1 MPHILLIEDDPSLR
15 QILSDG
21 LIRQNHKVTEAAS
34 IKQARTVLAAEL
46 AQQANNHAAAID
58 VILLDLNLPDG
69 TGESLLSY
77 IRRSFR
83 IPVLIITARHEEGK
97 KIQMLDEGADDYLVK
112 PFSVAELLARIR
124 VAIRHSNQHSQPAA
138 RVYKN
143 GDLIFDLDKKRLT
156 RAGQIVKLSRTELK
170 LLTQLATSAGY
181 ICTHRQLLKE
191 VWGSEFVEHTHYLRI
206 YMAQIRAKIEHNP
219 ADPQILLTE
228 TGIGYRLAEDLVM

>member
-1 MPHILLIEDDPSLR
+1 MIHILLIEDDPSLR

-21 LIRQNHKVTEAAS
+21 LLRESYKVTEAINVKETKSLLAS
-34 IKQARTVLAAEL
+34 AL
-46 AQQANNHAAAID
+46 AQQATNQRPDID

-83 IPVLIITARHEEGK
+83 IPVLIISARHEEGK

-124 VAIRHSNQHSQPAA
+124 VAVRHSNQRSQPVAL
-138 RVYKN
+138 VYKN

-156 RAGQIVKLSRTELK
+156 RAGQVIKLSKTELK
-170 LLTQLATSAGY
+170 LLTLLATSPGY

-228 TGIGYRLAEDLVM
+228 TGIGYRLAEV

>member
-1 MPHILLIEDDPSLR
+1 MIHILLIEDDPSLR
-15 QILSDG
+15 QLLSDG
-21 LIRQNHKVTEAAS
+21 LLRESYKVTEA
-34 IKQARTVLAAEL
+34 IDVKQTKAVLASAL
-46 AQQANNHAAAID
+46 ARQATNQKPDID

-69 TGESLLSY
+69 TGETLLSY

-83 IPVLIITARHEEGK
+83 IPVLIISARHEEGK

-124 VAIRHSNQHSQPAA
+124 VAVRHSNQGSQTLA
-138 RVYKN
+138 RVYKH
-143 GDLIFDLDKKRLT
+143 GDLAFDLDKKRVT
-156 RAGQIVKLSRTELK
+156 RGEQVIKLSKTELK
-170 LLTQLATSAGY
+170 LLTQLATSPGY

-228 TGIGYRLAEDLVM
+228 TGIGYRLAEA

>member
-83 IPVLIITARHEEGK
+83 IPVLIISARHEEGK

-143 GDLIFDLDKKRLT
+143 GDLISKLT
-156 RAGQIVKLSRTELK
+156 NF
-170 LLTQLATSAGY
+170 
-181 ICTHRQLLKE
+181 
-191 VWGSEFVEHTHYLRI
+191 GST
-206 YMAQIRAKIEHNP
+206 
-219 ADPQILLTE
+219 
-228 TGIGYRLAEDLVM
+228 

>member
-1 MPHILLIEDDPSLR
+1 MIHILLIEDDPSLR
-15 QILSDG
+15 QMLSDG
-21 LIRQNHKVTEAAS
+21 LLRESYKVTEA
-34 IKQARTVLAAEL
+34 IDVKQTKAVLASAL
-46 AQQANNHAAAID
+46 ARQATNQKPDID

-69 TGESLLSY
+69 TGETLLSY

-83 IPVLIITARHEEGK
+83 IPVLIISARHEEGK

-124 VAIRHSNQHSQPAA
+124 VAVRHSNQGSQTLA
-138 RVYKN
+138 RVYKH
-143 GDLIFDLDKKRLT
+143 GDLAFDLDKKRVT
-156 RAGQIVKLSRTELK
+156 RGEQVIKLSKTELK
-170 LLTQLATSAGY
+170 LLTQLATSPGY

-228 TGIGYRLAEDLVM
+228 TGIGYRLAEA

>member
-21 LIRQNHKVTEAAS
+21 LLRESYKVTEA
-34 IKQARTVLAAEL
+34 IDVKQTKAVLASAL
-46 AQQANNHAAAID
+46 AQQATNQKLDID

-83 IPVLIITARHEEGK
+83 IPVLIISARHEEGK

-124 VAIRHSNQHSQPAA
+124 VAVRHSNQGSQPVALL
-138 RVYKN
+138 YKN

-156 RAGQIVKLSRTELK
+156 RAGQVVKLSKTELK
-170 LLTQLATSAGY
+170 LLTQLATSPGY

-228 TGIGYRLAEDLVM
+228 TGIGYRLADA

>member
-1 MPHILLIEDDPSLR
+1 MIHILLIEDDPSLR
-15 QILSDG
+15 QMLSDG
-21 LIRQNHKVTEAAS
+21 LLRESYKVTEA
-34 IKQARTVLAAEL
+34 IDVKQTKAVLASAL
-46 AQQANNHAAAID
+46 ARQATNQKPDID

-69 TGESLLSY
+69 TGETLLSY

-83 IPVLIITARHEEGK
+83 IPVLIISARHEEGK

-124 VAIRHSNQHSQPAA
+124 VAVRHSNQGSQTLA
-138 RVYKN
+138 RVYKH
-143 GDLIFDLDKKRLT
+143 GDLAFDLDKKRVT
-156 RAGQIVKLSRTELK
+156 RGEQVIKLSKTELK
-170 LLTQLATSAGY
+170 LLTQLVTSPGY

-228 TGIGYRLAEDLVM
+228 TGIGYRLAEA

>member
-1 MPHILLIEDDPSLR
+1 MTHILLIEDDPSLR

-21 LIRQNHKVTEAAS
+21 LLRESYKVTEA
-34 IKQARTVLAAEL
+34 IDVKQTKAVLASAL
-46 AQQANNHAAAID
+46 AQQATNQKPDID
-58 VILLDLNLPDG
+58 IILLDLNLPDG

-83 IPVLIITARHEEGK
+83 IPVLIISARHEEGK

-124 VAIRHSNQHSQPAA
+124 VAIRHSNLHSQSAG

-143 GDLIFDLDKKRLT
+143 GDLIFDLDKKRVTLT
-156 RAGQIVKLSRTELK
+156 GQVVKLSKTELK
-170 LLTQLATSAGY
+170 LLTQLAISPGY

-228 TGIGYRLAEDLVM
+228 TGIGYRLAEA

>member
-83 IPVLIITARHEEGK
+83 IPVLIISARHEEGK

-170 LLTQLATSAGY
+170 LLTQLATSPGY

-228 TGIGYRLAEDLVM
+228 TGIGYRLAEALVM

>member
-1 MPHILLIEDDPSLR
+1 MIHILLIEDDPSLR
-15 QILSDG
+15 QMLSDG
-21 LIRQNHKVTEAAS
+21 LLRESYKVTEA
-34 IKQARTVLAAEL
+34 IDVKQTKAVLASAL
-46 AQQANNHAAAID
+46 ARQATNQKPDID

-77 IRRSFR
+77 IWRSFR
-83 IPVLIITARHEEGK
+83 IPVLIISARHEEGK
-97 KIQMLDEGADDYLVK
+97 KIQMMDEGADDYLVK

-124 VAIRHSNQHSQPAA
+124 VAVRHSNQSSQTAA
-138 RVYKN
+138 RVYKH
-143 GDLIFDLDKKRLT
+143 GDLAFDLDKKRVT
-156 RAGQIVKLSRTELK
+156 RGEQVIKLSKTELK
-170 LLTQLATSAGY
+170 LLTQLATSPGY

-228 TGIGYRLAEDLVM
+228 TGIGYRLAEA

>member
-1 MPHILLIEDDPSLR
+1 MTHILLIEDDPSLR

-21 LIRQNHKVTEAAS
+21 LLRESYKVTEA
-34 IKQARTVLAAEL
+34 IDVKQTKAVLASAL
-46 AQQANNHAAAID
+46 AQQATNQKLDID

-83 IPVLIITARHEEGK
+83 IPVLIISARHEEGK

-124 VAIRHSNQHSQPAA
+124 VAVRHSNQGSQPVALL
-138 RVYKN
+138 YKN

-156 RAGQIVKLSRTELK
+156 RAGQVVKLSKTELK
-170 LLTQLATSAGY
+170 LLTQLATSPGY

-228 TGIGYRLAEDLVM
+228 TGIGYRLADA

>member
-1 MPHILLIEDDPSLR
+1 MTHILLIEDDPSLR

-21 LIRQNHKVTEAAS
+21 LLRESYKVTEA
-34 IKQARTVLAAEL
+34 IDVKQTKAVLASAL
-46 AQQANNHAAAID
+46 AQQATNQKPDID
-58 VILLDLNLPDG
+58 IILLDLNLPDG

-83 IPVLIITARHEEGK
+83 IPVLIISARHEEGK

-124 VAIRHSNQHSQPAA
+124 VAVRHSNQRSQTPA

-143 GDLIFDLDKKRLT
+143 GDLIFDLDKKRVTLT
-156 RAGQIVKLSRTELK
+156 GQVIKLSKTELK
-170 LLTQLATSAGY
+170 LLTQLAISPGY

-228 TGIGYRLAEDLVM
+228 TGIGYRLAEA

>member
-1 MPHILLIEDDPSLR
+1 MIHILLIEDDPSLR

-21 LIRQNHKVTEAAS
+21 LLRESYKVTEAINIKETKSLLAS
-34 IKQARTVLAAEL
+34 AL
-46 AQQANNHAAAID
+46 AQQATNQRPDID

-83 IPVLIITARHEEGK
+83 IPVLIISARHEEGK

-124 VAIRHSNQHSQPAA
+124 VAVRHSNQSSQPVAL
-138 RVYKN
+138 VYKN
-143 GDLIFDLDKKRLT
+143 SDLIFDLDKKRLT
-156 RAGQIVKLSRTELK
+156 RAGQVIKLSKTELK
-170 LLTQLATSAGY
+170 LLTLLATSPGY

-228 TGIGYRLAEDLVM
+228 TGIGYRLAEA

>member
-1 MPHILLIEDDPSLR
+1 MIHILLIEDDPSLR

-21 LIRQNHKVTEAAS
+21 LLRESYKVTEAINVKETKSLLAS
-34 IKQARTVLAAEL
+34 AL
-46 AQQANNHAAAID
+46 AQQATNQKPDID

-83 IPVLIITARHEEGK
+83 IPVLIISARHEEGK

-124 VAIRHSNQHSQPAA
+124 VAVRHSNQRLQTSAQ
-138 RVYKN
+138 VYKN

-156 RAGQIVKLSRTELK
+156 RAGQVVKLSKTELK
-170 LLTQLATSAGY
+170 LLTLLATSPGY

-228 TGIGYRLAEDLVM
+228 TGIGYRLAEA

>member
-21 LIRQNHKVTEAAS
+21 LLRESYKVTEA
-34 IKQARTVLAAEL
+34 IDVKQTKAVLASAL
-46 AQQANNHAAAID
+46 AQQATNQKLDID

-83 IPVLIITARHEEGK
+83 IPVLIISARHEEGK

-124 VAIRHSNQHSQPAA
+124 VAVRHSYQGSQPVALL
-138 RVYKN
+138 YKN

-156 RAGQIVKLSRTELK
+156 RAGQVVKLSKTELK
-170 LLTQLATSAGY
+170 LLTQLATSPGY

-228 TGIGYRLAEDLVM
+228 TGIGYRLADA

>member
-21 LIRQNHKVTEAAS
+21 LLRESYKVTEA
-34 IKQARTVLAAEL
+34 IDVKQTKAVLASAL
-46 AQQANNHAAAID
+46 AQQATNQKLDID

-83 IPVLIITARHEEGK
+83 IPVLIISARHEEGK

-124 VAIRHSNQHSQPAA
+124 VAVRHSNQGSQPVALL
-138 RVYKN
+138 YKN

-156 RAGQIVKLSRTELK
+156 RAGQVVKLSKTELK
-170 LLTQLATSAGY
+170 LLTQLATSPGY

-228 TGIGYRLAEDLVM
+228 TGIGYRLAEA

>member
-1 MPHILLIEDDPSLR
+1 MIHILLIEDDPSLR
-15 QILSDG
+15 QMLSDG
-21 LIRQNHKVTEAAS
+21 LLRESYKVTEA
-34 IKQARTVLAAEL
+34 IDVKQTQAVLASAL
-46 AQQANNHAAAID
+46 ARQATNQKPDID

-69 TGESLLSY
+69 TGETLLSY

-83 IPVLIITARHEEGK
+83 IPVLIISARHEEGK

-124 VAIRHSNQHSQPAA
+124 VAVRHSNQGSQTLA
-138 RVYKN
+138 RVYKH
-143 GDLIFDLDKKRLT
+143 GDLAFDLDKKRVT
-156 RAGQIVKLSRTELK
+156 RGEQVIKLSKTELK
-170 LLTQLATSAGY
+170 LLTQLATSPGY

-228 TGIGYRLAEDLVM
+228 TGIGYRLAEA

>member
-1 MPHILLIEDDPSLR
+1 MTHILLIEDDPSLR

-21 LIRQNHKVTEAAS
+21 LLRESYKVTEA
-34 IKQARTVLAAEL
+34 IDVKQTKAVLASAL
-46 AQQANNHAAAID
+46 AQQATNQKPDID
-58 VILLDLNLPDG
+58 IILLDLNLPDG

-83 IPVLIITARHEEGK
+83 IPVLIISARHEEGK

-124 VAIRHSNQHSQPAA
+124 VAVRHSNQRSQPPA
-138 RVYKN
+138 RVYKH
-143 GDLIFDLDKKRLT
+143 GDLIFDLDKKRVTLT
-156 RAGQIVKLSRTELK
+156 GQVVKLSKTELK
-170 LLTQLATSAGY
+170 LLTQLAISPGY

-228 TGIGYRLAEDLVM
+228 TGIGYRLAEA

>member
-1 MPHILLIEDDPSLR
+1 MTHILLIEDDPSLR

-21 LIRQNHKVTEAAS
+21 LLRESYKVTEA
-34 IKQARTVLAAEL
+34 IDVKQTKAVLASAL
-46 AQQANNHAAAID
+46 AQQATNQKPDID
-58 VILLDLNLPDG
+58 IILLDLNLPDG

-83 IPVLIITARHEEGK
+83 IPVLIISARHEEGK

-124 VAIRHSNQHSQPAA
+124 VAIRHSNHHSQSAG

-143 GDLIFDLDKKRLT
+143 GDLIFDLDKKRVTLT
-156 RAGQIVKLSRTELK
+156 GQVVKLSKTELK
-170 LLTQLATSAGY
+170 LLTQLAISPGY

-228 TGIGYRLAEDLVM
+228 TGIGYRLAEA

>member
-1 MPHILLIEDDPSLR
+1 MIHILLIEDDPSLR
-15 QILSDG
+15 QMLSDG
-21 LIRQNHKVTEAAS
+21 LLRESYKVTEA
-34 IKQARTVLAAEL
+34 IDVKQTKAVLASAL
-46 AQQANNHAAAID
+46 ARQATNQKPDID

-83 IPVLIITARHEEGK
+83 IPVLIISARHEEGK

-124 VAIRHSNQHSQPAA
+124 VAVRHSNQGSQTLA
-138 RVYKN
+138 RVYKH
-143 GDLIFDLDKKRLT
+143 GDLAFDLDKKRVT
-156 RAGQIVKLSRTELK
+156 RGEQVIKLSKTELK
-170 LLTQLATSAGY
+170 LLTQLATSPGY

-228 TGIGYRLAEDLVM
+228 TGIGYRLAEA